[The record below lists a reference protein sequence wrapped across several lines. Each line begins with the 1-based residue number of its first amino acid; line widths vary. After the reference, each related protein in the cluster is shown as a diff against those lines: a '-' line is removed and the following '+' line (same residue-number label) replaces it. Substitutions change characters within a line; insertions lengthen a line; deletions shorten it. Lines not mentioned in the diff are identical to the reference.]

1 VAALL
6 ICIMCAGLA
15 RAQTTE
21 TQSTDYATPEEER
34 LIEQGHIF
42 YPPKKIR
49 PKKAAARDKP
59 RYNSEEQ
66 RLINEA
72 LTLLGLIKKED
83 NSGGSVPAP
92 LIEDAGPSEAV
103 TAEQVAPENTA
114 VSASADDP
122 ATNSQVESLEE
133 ISPERVLA
141 EERSEPSQPEKTK
154 QVADQP
160 PPRQISKDETLQI
173 ITQSVGPIEITPSST
188 VTVSASGFELSDG
201 SSSQRHLFRYG
212 LQRTSRASEQWQLYG
227 SYGVALSDYWL
238 VGGAVEYSK
247 NDSDYSLSS
256 ELVNEDKTLS
266 LLTAWGVQKGPVNLP
281 FQTGAERVELSQ
293 RSRLTSFAWRPSAL
307 PNLVLN
313 IRNWETI
320 ASQDNQLTPV
330 DYVVETPTSYD
341 TYRDA
346 RSVALGELTG
356 YSAIGLGIPLGG
368 KLTFSQTFGHERLR
382 FRHSNQKLDETAS
395 AYRSG
400 ALQYRDGLTG
410 VELSSQTGVVEKS
423 TSLSFE
429 REGWRV
435 GATRASSKI
444 GLSDYW
450 SVNVGYRKS
459 FEGPKSAA
467 ADSPVY
473 TPSLMNDLSPRE
485 FSYKAALEKIS
496 SRPREFPRTL
506 LAKVDAGAVT
516 LISSTPKNRAPR
528 SNAGVDQTVSSGA
541 VVTLTGAASSD
552 PDAGQTLTYLWTQTG
567 GTLVTLNSS
576 TAQQPTF
583 TAPTLNV
590 GDPSVTLTFS
600 LVVNDGSLSST
611 TSTVTVTVSPPA
623 EVITWASSG
632 QIGEYF
638 DYGAPSRS
646 NVSVQLSATSNAGN
660 ALTYQAT
667 LASGS
672 LPPGVTLS
680 STGLI
685 SGSAN
690 AVVATT
696 DFQFKVRAISAS
708 GATKDSDLL
717 TIRIHQRNLVK
728 WSSSNVTLL
737 SGDTFASNG
746 ISPTSFVPPGSLQ
759 SFSVLI
765 IGGGGGGGAGNG
777 GGGGAGSVLNLRIS
791 NPSDSYI
798 VSVGVAG
805 MGASETR
812 ANEPA
817 SAGFDGGASTFGSY
831 IALGGGGG
839 GSFGS
844 LNGRNGGSGG
854 GGAGGGG
861 VGGVSTQVCP
871 TSSGALVVFSC
882 TGYRGGAGGGA
893 HGYFAGGGGGGSDKG
908 TDGRGTLDAGGF
920 NRGISWTYTVNQNGL
935 FNVPGDTTNY
945 FWAAGGSGG
954 FDKGNLTENGV
965 NLGFD
970 YVYGS
975 GAGGSSLT
983 LGAGD
988 GSGIGPGTDANPF
1001 EPGFGGG
1008 GGGTGWA
1015 NGLATPGDMFNYVR
1029 YAGGRGS
1036 DGAVFVVY

>member
-1 VAALL
+1 MVALF
-6 ICIMCAGLA
+6 ICILCAGFA

-21 TQSTDYATPEEER
+21 TQSTDYATPEEAW

-103 TAEQVAPENTA
+103 TTEPVALENTA
-114 VSASADDP
+114 APASADDP

-133 ISPERVLA
+133 IPFGRVLA
-141 EERSEPSQPEKTK
+141 EERFEPSPSRPEKTK
-154 QVADQP
+154 QVAEQP
-160 PPRQISKDETLQI
+160 PTRQISKDETLQI

-188 VTVSASGFELSDG
+188 VNFSASGFDLSDE

-212 LQRTSRASEQWQLYG
+212 LQRTSRTSEQWQLYG

-238 VGGAVEYSK
+238 VGGAAEYSK

-256 ELVNEDKTLS
+256 ELINEDKTLS
-266 LLTAWGVQKGPVNLP
+266 LLTAWGVQKGSVNLR
-281 FQTGAERVELSQ
+281 FQTGSERVELSQ

-320 ASQDNQLTPV
+320 ASQDNQLAPV

-346 RSVALGELTG
+346 RSVALGELSG
-356 YSAIGLGIPLGG
+356 YSAIGLGIPLGD
-368 KLTFSQTFGHERLR
+368 KLTFSQTFGQERLR

-395 AYRSG
+395 AYRSS
-400 ALQYRDGLTG
+400 ALQYRDGSTG
-410 VELSSQTGVVEKS
+410 VELNSQTGVVEKS

-435 GATRASSKI
+435 GAARASSKI

-459 FEGPKSAA
+459 FEGRKSAA
-467 ADSPVY
+467 ANSSVDK
-473 TPSLMNDLSPRE
+473 PSLMNDLSPRE

-496 SRPREFPRTL
+496 SRPQEFPRTL

-516 LISSTPKNRAPR
+516 LISSTPKNRAPT
-528 SNAGVDQTVSSGA
+528 SNAGLDQTVSSGT

-567 GTLVTLNSS
+567 GTSVTLSSS

-583 TAPTLNV
+583 TAPTLNI
-590 GDPSVTLTFS
+590 GDPSLTLTFS
-600 LVVNDGSLSST
+600 LVVNDGLIG
-611 TSTVTVTVSPPA
+611 STVDSVNISVSAP
-623 EVITWASSG
+623 EEITWISNGLIADYYEVGSPTLGASTQLQAVSG
-632 QIGEYF
+632 RGELITF
-638 DYGAPSRS
+638 E
-646 NVSVQLSATSNAGN
+646 T
-660 ALTYQAT
+660 T
-667 LASGS
+667 LVDGG
-672 LPPGVTLS
+672 LPPGKSLLS
-680 STGLI
+680 DGTITGTANWVST
-685 SGSAN
+685 
-690 AVVATT
+690 TT

-708 GATKDSDLL
+708 GATKDSDWL
-717 TIRIHQRNLVK
+717 TIRVHQRNLVK
-728 WSSSNVTLL
+728 WTPSSVTLL

-791 NPSDSYI
+791 NPSDTYV

-805 MGASETR
+805 IGASETR

-861 VGGVSTQVCP
+861 SGGVSTQVCP
-871 TSSGALVVFSC
+871 TSSGALAVLSC

-893 HGYFAGGGGGGSDKG
+893 HGYFAGGGGGGSDNG

-920 NRGISWTYTVNQNGL
+920 SRGISWTYAVNQTGL

-954 FDKGNLTENGV
+954 FDKGNLTENGLT
-965 NLGFD
+965 LGFD

-975 GAGGSSLT
+975 GAGGASLT

-1036 DGAVFVVY
+1036 DGAIFVVY